1 MPGTRLIGAV
11 LPRGKGLTPR
21 SGTDVGVGV
30 QSGLAPR
37 LESVRT
43 R

>member
-1 MPGTRLIGAV
+1 MPGTRLVGAV
-11 LPRGKGLTPR
+11 LPQGKGLTPR
-21 SGTDVGVGV
+21 WGTDVGVGV
-30 QSGLAPR
+30 PNGLAPW